1 MPRRPFPCAFAAL
14 VLHSSG
20 RDLAMAELIGL
31 ALAGLLALGVAVD
44 AARTA
49 SGHWP
54 DAADAADAPKPAAEA
69 DSITPIPD
77 RESGL
82 GSELSREPQLS
93 RQVGG

>member
-1 MPRRPFPCAFAAL
+1 M
-14 VLHSSG
+14 
-20 RDLAMAELIGL
+20 AMAELIGL

-44 AARTA
+44 AAWTA

-54 DAADAADAPKPAAEA
+54 DVPKPAAEA

-82 GSELSREPQLS
+82 GAEPQ
-93 RQVGG
+93 